1 MKIGIYSPYLDTMS
15 GGEKYIFTAA
25 SCLSKEHE
33 VGIFWNDPDIISKAS
48 DKFDLDLKKVVTVS
62 NIFSNSYSSLKRL
75 QASSKYD
82 RIIYLSDGSI
92 PIVLSKLIIHF
103 QSPMEHVNTNSFVFL
118 FKKSRIA
125 KVVCNSYYT
134 KKYIDRKFGI
144 ESNVLYP
151 PADVSGKRKAKKE
164 KEILTVGRFNRLSN
178 GTDFKK
184 LSFLVESFKR
194 FQKKRLKGWK
204 MNIVTSVRKEE
215 EDEFSDFE
223 KSIKSSYIKVYKN
236 AKYETIESLYD
247 SAMIYWHAAGYGED
261 LEKRPE
267 WAEHFGMSTVE
278 AMAHGAVPIVIDAGG
293 QPEIVNSSNG
303 ILWSSQEELINS
315 THKIAVDKELFLR
328 LQEQAIETS
337 KKFTRERFCEELSHI
352 IW

>member
-1 MKIGIYSPYLDTMS
+1 MS

-33 VGIFWNDPDIISKAS
+33 VSVFWDDPEIINKAS
-48 DKFDLDLKKVVTVS
+48 EKFNLELKKVLTVR
-62 NIFSNSYSSLKRL
+62 NIFQPSYPFIKRL
-75 QASSKYD
+75 KESSGYD

-92 PIVLSKLIIHF
+92 PYVLSKLIIHF

-118 FKKSRIA
+118 FKKSRIL

-151 PADVSGKRKAKKE
+151 PADVRNTRKTQKE
-164 KEILTVGRFNRLSN
+164 KIILTVGRFNRLSN

-184 LSFLVESFKR
+184 LSFLVESFKK

-215 EDEFSDFE
+215 DDEFLKFE
-223 KSIKSSYIKVYKN
+223 KSIKSGHINVYKN
-236 AKYETIESLYD
+236 AKYETLESLYD
-247 SAMIYWHAAGYGED
+247 SSMIYWHAAGFGENLD
-261 LEKRPE
+261 KRPE

-278 AMAHGAVPIVIDAGG
+278 AMAHGAVPVVINAGG
-293 QPEIVNSSNG
+293 QPEIVNSNNG
-303 ILWSSQEELINS
+303 LLWTSQEELINL
-315 THKIAVDKELFLR
+315 THKLAVDKELFLR
-328 LQEQAIETS
+328 LQEQAIDTS
-337 KKFTRERFCEELSHI
+337 KNFSRERFCEELSHL